1 MYYADL
7 DAYDISL
14 KSLEEFFTDFA
25 AKEDEIQAF
34 GIHQTLRNGL
44 YDSVFESL
52 REFENKYQDFI
63 SFLRPTD
70 KKLCDRAI
78 KIEEEN
84 KLLDSIVSIE
94 VTLRVAYQKRNKTYI
109 SPLKNAMFYLNP
121 FISFKT
127 TPVFDDDIIPI
138 KKLLISLARLRT
150 IVKLAQESYISKW
163 QHDSDVFKPSNL
175 DHEKIISLIETAILE
190 LENNTPI
197 SKDQKKQLLD
207 FLQKAKVEF
216 SEKKPSWNKIVGA
229 LVIAAAITSG
239 IADAKN
245 AYRNI
250 DEAIKYIIGISIE
263 KHIPHS
269 TPLIEHKKP
278 SPENDGIYI

>member
-1 MYYADL
+1 MYYSDL

-25 AKEDEIQAF
+25 AKEDEIQ
-34 GIHQTLRNGL
+34 TLGMRQIFRNGL
-44 YDSVFESL
+44 YDSAYENL
-52 REFENKYQDFI
+52 RNFENTYQDFI

-70 KKLCDRAI
+70 KALYDRAI
-78 KIEEEN
+78 KIETEH
-84 KLLDSIVSIE
+84 KLLDSIVGIE
-94 VTLRVAYQKRNKTYI
+94 VSLRVAYQKRNKINI
-109 SPLKNAMFYLNP
+109 SPLRNALFYFIP
-121 FISFKT
+121 FINLKT
-127 TPVFDDDIIPI
+127 TPIFDDDIMPI
-138 KKLLISLARLRT
+138 KKLLISLGRLRT

-175 DHEKIISLIETAILE
+175 DHEKIISLIETAISE

-197 SKDQKKQLLD
+197 SKDQRKQLLD
-207 FLQKAKVEF
+207 FLQKAKIEF
-216 SEKKPSWNKIVGA
+216 SEKRPSWNKIVGA

-245 AYRNI
+245 AYQNI

-263 KHIPHS
+263 KHISHS
-269 TPLIEHKKP
+269 IPLIEQKKSP
-278 SPENDGIYI
+278 PENDEIYI